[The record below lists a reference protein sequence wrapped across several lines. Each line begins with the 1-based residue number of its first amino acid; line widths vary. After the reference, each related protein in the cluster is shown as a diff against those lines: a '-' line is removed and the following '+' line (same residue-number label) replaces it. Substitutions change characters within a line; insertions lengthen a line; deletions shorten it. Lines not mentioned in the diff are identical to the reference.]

1 MVRERPENLASFCM
15 TLGQGYHAPA
25 NQSAHSHVAGAGN
38 CMQDAAKVVR
48 ERTHLKVLGCAA
60 ANSIS
65 PAAQQ
70 NTAITYKDT
79 PQKAYSN
86 RDEGEVGVLHTVAV
100 RLAAN
105 LSPLLH

>member
-1 MVRERPENLASFCM
+1 
-15 TLGQGYHAPA
+15 
-25 NQSAHSHVAGAGN
+25 
-38 CMQDAAKVVR
+38 MQDAAKVVR
-48 ERTHLKVLGCAA
+48 ARSSHLKVLGCAA

-70 NTAITYKDT
+70 NTAITYIDT
-79 PQKAYSN
+79 PQKAYSTQN
-86 RDEGEVGVLHTVAV
+86 EGEVGVLHTVAG